1 MRPTTY
7 EPFETH
13 AEPGERPGPWTA
25 SVAVAEPER
34 SDEGLHY
41 GRAWHRY
48 RYCYRKADTL
58 RVLDA
63 GCGTGRSSVL
73 AARLN
78 PGAEVLGVDVSAE
91 AVDAARGR
99 AEAAGFGGA
108 ASFLAHD
115 LTEPIPDARGRFD
128 FVVCRGVL
136 GRTIDPHRVLASLA
150 RALTPDGL
158 LLVTLPSRAERL
170 VARALRQAVES
181 LATAEATFDERIGLA
196 WDVYR
201 SLRPD
206 HPVRAHIDRLP
217 QASSPAD
224 VDRLL
229 AGYLN
234 DGHDWTLD
242 DATEMLARAGLAFL
256 YAATPWRWQP
266 DRVFAC
272 DTLPDRLQD
281 GIDRLAPDRLSR
293 LIEALD
299 PTLLDDE
306 FQLYACPAGYTP
318 PAPTWPATRLDDPAT
333 FARLVPE
340 TTGLARVEAAT
351 TFAPSGGRVAYRT
364 VSGLPGELDRM
375 SALLFAAVDGS
386 TPCGEIEKTL
396 ASRTRASDGLS
407 LRQSRWVHMADA
419 GLILLKPPPTP

>member
-1 MRPTTY
+1 
-7 EPFETH
+7 
-13 AEPGERPGPWTA
+13 
-25 SVAVAEPER
+25 
-34 SDEGLHY
+34 
-41 GRAWHRY
+41 
-48 RYCYRKADTL
+48 
-58 RVLDA
+58 
-63 GCGTGRSSVL
+63 
-73 AARLN
+73 
-78 PGAEVLGVDVSAE
+78 VLGVDVSAE
-91 AVDAARGR
+91 AVDAAREQ

-108 ASFLAHD
+108 VSFRVHD
-115 LTEPIPDARGRFD
+115 LTGPMPDDCGRFD

-136 GRTIDPHRVLASLA
+136 GRTVDPHRVLTSLA

-181 LATAEATFDERIGLA
+181 LAAAEAPFDERIGLA

-217 QASSPAD
+217 QASSPAG

-272 DTLPDRLQD
+272 DALSDRLQD

-340 TTGLARVEAAT
+340 TTGLARVEAST
-351 TFAPSGGRVAYRT
+351 SPGGRVAYRT

-386 TPCGEIEKTL
+386 TSCGEIEKAL
-396 ASRTRASDGLS
+396 ASRTRAGDGLP
-407 LRQSRWVHMADA
+407 LRQSRWIHMADA
-419 GLILLKPPPTP
+419 GLILLKPPATP